1 MASTGNL
8 FQDLLVIGIVPDL
21 LLGLIHPGSLDD
33 GLYLLTPNSRII
45 SRHEHTQNYNLTST
59 LICILSKKK
68 TFLCWLLGPLTVR
81 SLRYLPPLVRSLP
94 LPCDS
99 IQHYLSSYEVDSFLL
114 LDSARMTRPSCEP
127 RDKSGCPQL
136 LGQQFLLPTEHH
148 R

>member
-21 LLGLIHPGSLDD
+21 LLGLPHPGSLDD

-59 LICILSKKK
+59 QICILSKKK
-68 TFLCWLLGPLTVR
+68 SIPVLAGR
-81 SLRYLPPLVRSLP
+81 SLRYLPLLVRSLP

-99 IQHYLSSYEVDSFLL
+99 IQHYLPSYEVDSFILP
-114 LDSARMTRPSCEP
+114 DSTRMTRPSCEP